1 VTAQALRSTAG
12 HIARGVA
19 VVAVV
24 LVTVAGGIGWL
35 YALRHAGALK
45 AGPRLADALPLQR
58 LAGGA
63 AQPLARVVAAWLP
76 AGLVAG
82 LGVGLVSR
90 LRRPGRGLVVFALG
104 LALVLAVAAA
114 SDSVTHSE
122 PIRRHLHEQP
132 HRAATWVAAG
142 LMALGALV
150 APVIGR
156 GAGRQAPS
164 GGRAAGGLM

>member
-1 VTAQALRSTAG
+1 MSIRSVAG
-12 HIARGVA
+12 HVARAAA

-24 LVTVAGGIGWL
+24 LAAVGGGVGWL
-35 YALRHAGALK
+35 YALRHAHVLK
-45 AGPRLADALPLQR
+45 VGPTLTDALPLQR

-63 AQPLARVVAAWLP
+63 AQPLGRVAAAWLP

-82 LGVGLVSR
+82 VGVGLVSR
-90 LRRPGRGLVVFALG
+90 LRRPGRGVAVFVLA
-104 LALVLAVAAA
+104 LALVVVVAAA
-114 SDSVTHSE
+114 SDSVTHNE

-142 LMALGALV
+142 LMALGAVL

-156 GAGRQAPS
+156 GAGRHAS
-164 GGRAAGGLM
+164 WGGRGAGGLM

>member
-1 VTAQALRSTAG
+1 VTAVRSATG
-12 HIARGVA
+12 HLARGAA

-24 LVTVAGGIGWL
+24 LATVAGGIGWL
-35 YALRHAGALK
+35 YALRHAGVLK

-63 AQPLARVVAAWLP
+63 DQPLARVVAAWLP
-76 AGLVAG
+76 AGLVGG
-82 LGVGLVSR
+82 LGVALVSR
-90 LRRPGRGLVVFALG
+90 LRRPVRGLAVFALA

-132 HRAATWVAAG
+132 HRAATWLAAG
-142 LMALGALV
+142 LMALGALA

-164 GGRAAGGLM
+164 GGRTAGGLM

>member
-1 VTAQALRSTAG
+1 VTAVRSATG
-12 HIARGVA
+12 RLARGAA

-45 AGPRLADALPLQR
+45 VGPHLADALPLQR

-82 LGVGLVSR
+82 IGVGLVSR
-90 LRRPGRGLVVFALG
+90 LRRPSRGLAVFVLSLG
-104 LALVLAVAAA
+104 LVLAVTVA

-132 HRAATWVAAG
+132 HRAATWLAAG

-164 GGRAAGGLM
+164 EGRAAGGLM

>member
-1 VTAQALRSTAG
+1 VTAQALRSAVG
-12 HIARGVA
+12 HLARGTA

-24 LVTVAGGIGWL
+24 LVAVASAIGWL
-35 YALRHAGALK
+35 YALRHVGALK
-45 AGPRLADALPLQR
+45 AGPLLADALPLQR

-82 LGVGLVSR
+82 LGVGVVSR
-90 LRRPGRGLVVFALG
+90 LRRPGRGLAVFALG
-104 LALVLAVAAA
+104 LALVLTLTAA

-132 HRAATWVAAG
+132 HRAVTWLAAG
-142 LMALGALV
+142 LMALGALI
-150 APVIGR
+150 APAIGR
-156 GAGRQAPS
+156 GAGRQAPG
-164 GGRAAGGLM
+164 GGRTAGGLM

>member
-1 VTAQALRSTAG
+1 
-12 HIARGVA
+12 
-19 VVAVV
+19 VV
-24 LVTVAGGIGWL
+24 LAAVAGGIGWL
-35 YALRHAGALK
+35 YALRHVDLLK

-63 AQPLARVVAAWLP
+63 GQPLARVVVAWLP

-82 LGVGLVSR
+82 IGVGLVSR
-90 LRRPGRGLVVFALG
+90 LRRPGRGLAVFVLA

-122 PIRRHLHEQP
+122 SIRHHLHQQP
-132 HRAATWVAAG
+132 HRAATWLAAG
-142 LMALGALV
+142 LMALGAAL

-156 GAGRQAPS
+156 EAGRHAP
-164 GGRAAGGLM
+164 